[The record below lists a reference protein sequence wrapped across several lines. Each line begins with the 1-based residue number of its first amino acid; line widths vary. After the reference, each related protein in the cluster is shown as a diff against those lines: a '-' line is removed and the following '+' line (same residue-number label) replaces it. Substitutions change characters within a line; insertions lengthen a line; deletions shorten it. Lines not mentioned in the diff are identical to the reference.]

1 MMRTILILVSM
12 PMLAGCAGQAL
23 AELEVRPVTPPGYGV
38 PAGEA
43 YSLYDHGKRQLA
55 AGNAGLAIDAF
66 RRALRADPNS
76 IDSLNGLGVAYDR
89 IGRFDLSR
97 RYYEQALGLDPNSA
111 MVLHNLGYSL
121 ALQGREPEGRELM
134 ARAAAA
140 NDSVVAAKARQN
152 LVELG
157 SRQPSAAKGAA
168 VTARAQQN
176 IAELGGGSSSATTD
190 AAASPMVRTVRR
202 WIERTT
208 AAVQTLVTDAGPD
221 ETANVQIEPRLRKV
235 HVAEEDRIP
244 RALSEG
250 AALSTARAVAEM
262 ARIEDEA
269 VTVASTVGLP
279 ARSLHVVNAVGRA
292 RMATRL
298 GGYLERHGV
307 EVAGLRNGAT
317 WNLARSEIRFDEG
330 DRQAAVAI
338 ARLLPFEVSLRPLN
352 ESSAVQL
359 ILGRNAL
366 GFDDRLLQHRK
377 A

>member
-12 PMLAGCAGQAL
+12 PMLAGCAGQGL
-23 AELEVRPVTPPGYGV
+23 AELEVRPVTPQGYGAH
-38 PAGEA
+38 AGGA
-43 YSLYDHGKRQLA
+43 DSLYDLGKRQLA

-121 ALQGREPEGRELM
+121 ALQGRGPEGRELM

-140 NDSVVAAKARQN
+140 KD
-152 LVELG
+152 
-157 SRQPSAAKGAA
+157 AA
-168 VTARAQQN
+168 VTAKAQQN
-176 IAELGGGSSSATTD
+176 LAELGGGPPSAPND
-190 AAASPMVRTVRR
+190 AAASTVVRTVRR

-208 AAVQTLVTDAGPD
+208 AFVQTLVTDADPD

-235 HVAEEDRIP
+235 HVAEEDRLP
-244 RALSEG
+244 QAFSEG
-250 AALSTARAVAEM
+250 VALSTAEAVAEM
-262 ARIEDEA
+262 ARIEDEVVA
-269 VTVASTVGLP
+269 VASTEGVP
-279 ARSLHVVNAVGRA
+279 TRSLHVVNAVGRS

-307 EVAGLRNGAT
+307 DVAGLRNGTT
-317 WNLARSEIRFDEG
+317 WNLSQSEIRFDEA
-330 DRQAAVAI
+330 DRQAVVAI
-338 ARLLPFEVSLRPLN
+338 ARLLPFAVSLRPHN
-352 ESSAVQL
+352 QASAEVQL
-359 ILGRNAL
+359 VLGRNAL
-366 GFDDRLLQHRK
+366 RFDDKLLQHGK
-377 A
+377 V